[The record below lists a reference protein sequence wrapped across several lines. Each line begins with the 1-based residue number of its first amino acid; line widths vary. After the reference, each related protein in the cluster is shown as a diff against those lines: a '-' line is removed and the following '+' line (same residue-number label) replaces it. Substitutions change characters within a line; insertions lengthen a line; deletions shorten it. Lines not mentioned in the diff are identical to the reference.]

1 MAVVKQ
7 DNLMEIKT
15 SIEDMSKFH
24 QIKVLELLSANKELT
39 INENKNGVFINLSD
53 LDADTLNKLKQYV
66 AYVDEQ
72 EKDLNKQEEKKN
84 QFKETFFTDTEQT
97 AVHKT
102 KAKIKIAKGNK
113 DNITSS
119 TTPDDSQVVT
129 AE

>member
-1 MAVVKQ
+1 
-7 DNLMEIKT
+7 
-15 SIEDMSKFH
+15 MSKFH

-97 AVHKT
+97 AVRKT